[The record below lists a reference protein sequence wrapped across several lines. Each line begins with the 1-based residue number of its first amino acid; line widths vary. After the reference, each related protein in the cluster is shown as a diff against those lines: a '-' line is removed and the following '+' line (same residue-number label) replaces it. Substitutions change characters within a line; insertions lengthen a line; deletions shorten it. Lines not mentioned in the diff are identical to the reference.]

1 MKWLV
6 YLTLIISALY
16 AQNKGV
22 INGTVVDKITKQ
34 RVPLLI

>member
-22 INGTVVDKITKQ
+22 INGTKAWSK
-34 RVPLLI
+34 L